1 MMLIDKQ
8 TMLRLRLYVIDRM
21 RKAPALHDLIW
32 RIRRSFRQ
40 AQRRLLVAKPVID
53 VGPLLMAAILQ
64 KKPFAAG
71 KMGKYEVLGLRTY
84 LRRERRRRA
93 NLPIPAYAPYISLTL
108 HENAGVFPQDEN
120 AFDRFAAVFLNAINQ
135 CDALAAWDIEGETEI
150 FRHHCRDTKLAT
162 LSSLE
167 PYYSEDPW
175 SAALEGKRVLVVSP
189 FVDSIRD
196 QYAMRHRL
204 WDDPRVLPRFDLFLV
219 RPPFSAGIVPPQA
232 SDWFAALEDLK
243 EQMDAIDYDVA
254 LLGAGAFSLPLAVH
268 AKSKGKVGI
277 HLGGPTQ
284 TLFGISGKR
293 WLQNQDFKLRHF
305 IKGSWKVPSPE
316 ETPQAAAKIEGGCYW

>member
-1 MMLIDKQ
+1 MTLINKQ
-8 TMLRLRLYVIDRM
+8 LMLRLRLLVIDRM
-21 RKAPALHDLIW
+21 RKVPALHNLVW
-32 RIRRSFRQ
+32 QSRRTFRR

-53 VGPLLMAAILQ
+53 VGPVLMAAILQ
-64 KKPFAAG
+64 NKPFATG

-84 LRRERRRRA
+84 LRRESRRRA
-93 NLPIPAYAPYISLTL
+93 NIPVPAYDPYISLTL
-108 HENAGVFPQDEN
+108 YENAGVFPKDE
-120 AFDRFAAVFLNAINQ
+120 AIFDRFGAVFLDAVNQ

-150 FRHHCRDTKLAT
+150 FRNHCKSAQLVT
-162 LSSLE
+162 LTSLE

-204 WDDPRVLPRFDLFLV
+204 WDDPRILPAFDLLLV

-232 SDWFAALEDLK
+232 SDWFAALGALK
-243 EQMDAIDYDVA
+243 GQMDALEYDVA
-254 LLGAGAFSLPLAVH
+254 LIGAGAFSLPLAAH

-293 WLQNQDFKLRHF
+293 WLKNEDFKLRNF
-305 IKGSWKVPSPE
+305 IKDSWKFPNAE
-316 ETPQAAAKIEGGCYW
+316 ETPQAAVKIEGGCYW